1 MRNDLMGL
9 LLSYTHNYNVK
20 HTQQYNYKYNQHYTF
35 YYRTIFVTLA
45 ETSGSFL
52 ASLMLL
58 KYQ

>member
-1 MRNDLMGL
+1 MGL